1 MYIAPCPAGMDR
13 VLQPPPPV
21 LCRNRNGKLGPF
33 LMGFEKTNQFSA
45 KISSATMAEADG
57 LFQSGQQAPSFSVV
71 SESAHSSLHNLE
83 AGK

>member
-1 MYIAPCPAGMDR
+1 
-13 VLQPPPPV
+13 
-21 LCRNRNGKLGPF
+21 
-33 LMGFEKTNQFSA
+33 MGFEKTNQFSA